1 MPRYA
6 DEITALL
13 RSMIWGEPLSC
24 DPSVLLEPELWYV
37 ARRQQM
43 DHMLAVWALNQ
54 GLPVIQPQELKL
66 RVFHTL
72 QRTERQKAIL
82 QQTVRVLRDQKIEPV
97 LIKGHSIAVLY
108 PNPDMRSSADVDM
121 YIGEQEYDHMIA
133 VMRAAFPEAYWF
145 SEEHAGLHFAVV
157 MDEKLDLAVELHRVA
172 MELHNIPDGDRAF
185 QDFTHRE
192 MAHTRTLRVGD
203 TDVSIPSLAFDAL
216 YIFMH
221 AWHHFESSGV
231 GLRQLADWSLALHA
245 AKDVQ
250 GLDETLR
257 PVLERMQ
264 MLEVWQTFG
273 WVLVHYLGLPR
284 EEFLS
289 IRSVVPGRAA
299 AVLPTHQGWAL
310 RTRTEAPAVWPYA
323 LLLPLS
329 ATGEG
334 TASPEDI
341 YPAALDV
348 PDDADAQTL
357 SALCL
362 SELLRGTDQ
371 KKALTPIGL
380 TLFFCMSYLS
390 YRPTNGPSILSSTP
404 AATAEPITPA
414 TFGPIACISRK
425 FDGFSS

>member
-1 MPRYA
+1 
-6 DEITALL
+6 
-13 RSMIWGEPLSC
+13 MIWGEPLSC

-185 QDFTHRE
+185 QDFTHSE
-192 MAHTRTLRVGD
+192 MARTRTLRVGD

-273 WVLVHYLGLPR
+273 WVLVHYLGLPS
-284 EEFLS
+284 EEFPLYTE
-289 IRSVVPGRAA
+289 RCARKGRQ
-299 AVLPTHQGWAL
+299 LFCQLIKDGHCGREPKL
-310 RTRTEAPAVWPYA
+310 RLYGRTLYYFPYQR
-323 LLLPLS
+323 
-329 ATGEG
+329 
-334 TASPEDI
+334 PEKGRLRQKI
-341 YPAALDV
+341 Y
-348 PDDADAQTL
+348 T
-357 SALCL
+357 
-362 SELLRGTDQ
+362 LLRLTFQMMQTRKLFPRYAYRSYFGALI
-371 KKALTPIGL
+371 KKK
-380 TLFFCMSYLS
+380 
-390 YRPTNGPSILSSTP
+390 R
-404 AATAEPITPA
+404 
-414 TFGPIACISRK
+414 
-425 FDGFSS
+425 